1 MTYDEGKSWYRFL
14 DNLKTSQER
23 QAIKRAAGE
32 LGHSDP
38 PKHQSELRS
47 SADRPQEETSGRKG
61 VRLAANGESKGTS
74 QGGARLHWFDNQ
86 DEGGRD
92 VRVLFEIDNQVGEK
106 GVGNG

>member
-47 SADRPQEETSGRKG
+47 SADRSQEETSGRKG
-61 VRLAANGESKGTS
+61 VRLAASRESKSTS

-86 DEGGRD
+86 GEGGRD
-92 VRVLFEIDNQVGEK
+92 LSDLSETDR
-106 GVGNG
+106 